1 MTEQCPMCGK
11 ERADGQDYCLT
22 SGCGWH
28 FASDIVVDPQS
39 EHSYIQSEE
48 KWEEN
53 KKEMEKEQE
62 PPKSEPE
69 FFKERDEKAPEHSF
83 VQSESEWENDR
94 KEMEVESES
103 SEPSYNAKIVDDIK
117 GQGIL
122 VLPGGKEIPVKDNPI
137 TVGRNDVSEYV
148 EFKIGKNPNEV
159 SSQQFTIFR
168 RPSESTRFNEGYDY
182 FIEDRITS
190 VQNKP
195 STNHTRVNGEDIT
208 GQLKKELH
216 DGDKIEFAHMEEC
229 VATFQF
235 R

>member
-1 MTEQCPMCGK
+1 MCGK

-28 FASDIVVDPQS
+28 FAGDIIVDPQS
-39 EHSYIQSEE
+39 EHSYVQSEE
-48 KWEEN
+48 KWE
-53 KKEMEKEQE
+53 KSKEEMQKEHE

-69 FFKERDEKAPEHSF
+69 FFKERDEKSSEHSF
-83 VQSESEWENDR
+83 IQSESEWEKDR

-103 SEPSYNAKIVDDIK
+103 SQPEYNAQVVDSNEI
-117 GQGIL
+117 QGIL
-122 VLPGGKEIPVKDNPI
+122 VLPNGKEVSVDNPI
-137 TVGRNDVSEYV
+137 TIGRTDVSEYV
-148 EFKIGKNPNEV
+148 EFTLEKNPNEI
-159 SSQQFTIFR
+159 SSQQFTIWR
-168 RPSESTRFNEGYDY
+168 ENGHC
-182 FIEDRITS
+182 FIEDRMTS

-216 DGDKIEFAHMEEC
+216 DGDKIEFAHMEDC

>member
-53 KKEMEKEQE
+53 KEEMEKEQE

-69 FFKERDEKAPEHSF
+69 FFKERDEKSSEHSF
-83 VQSESEWENDR
+83 VQSETEWEKDR
-94 KEMEVESES
+94 KGMEAESES
-103 SEPSYNAKIVDDIK
+103 TVSGYNAQVVDVNESK
-117 GQGIL
+117 GIL
-122 VLPGGKEIPVKDNPI
+122 VLPGGKEIPVEDNPI
-137 TVGRNDVSEYV
+137 TIGRNDVSEYV

-159 SSQQFTIFR
+159 SSQQFTIWR
-168 RPSESTRFNEGYDY
+168 ENGHC

-195 STNHTRVNGEDIT
+195 STNGTKVNGDSIT

-216 DGDKIEFAHMEEC
+216 DGDKIEFARVEEC
-229 VATFQF
+229 VAIFQI

>member
-1 MTEQCPMCGK
+1 MTEQCPLCGK
-11 ERADGQDYCLT
+11 EKIDGQDYCVT

-28 FASDIVVDPQS
+28 FRNDASLNLIPTPEHSDIQS
-39 EHSYIQSEE
+39 DGKLEE
-48 KWEEN
+48 G

-62 PPKSEPE
+62 PSKSEPE
-69 FFKERDEKAPEHSF
+69 FFKERDEKVSDESF
-83 VQSESEWENDR
+83 VQSESQWDKER
-94 KEMEVESES
+94 KEMEAEADATA
-103 SEPSYNAKIVDDIK
+103 PGYNAQIVDVNES
-117 GQGIL
+117 QGIL
-122 VLPGGKEIPVKDNPI
+122 VLPGGKEIPVKDNSI

-159 SSQQFTIFR
+159 SSQQFTIWR
-168 RPSESTRFNEGYDY
+168 ENGHY

-195 STNHTRVNGEDIT
+195 STNHTKVNGEDIT

-216 DGDKIEFAHMEEC
+216 DGDKIEFARIEEC
-229 VATFQF
+229 VAIFQT

>member
-1 MTEQCPMCGK
+1 MTEECPMCGK

-39 EHSYIQSEE
+39 EHSYIQSEK

-62 PPKSEPE
+62 PSKSEPE
-69 FFKERDEKAPEHSF
+69 FFKERDEKASDESF
-83 VQSESEWENDR
+83 VQSETEWEKDR
-94 KEMEVESES
+94 KQMEAESES
-103 SEPSYNAKIVDDIK
+103 MVSGYNAQIVDVNEN
-117 GQGIL
+117 QGIL

-159 SSQQFTIFR
+159 SSQQFTIWR
-168 RPSESTRFNEGYDY
+168 ENGHY
-182 FIEDRITS
+182 FIEDRQTS
-190 VQNKP
+190 VQTKQSMNGTK
-195 STNHTRVNGEDIT
+195 VNGENIS
-208 GQLKKELH
+208 GQVSKELH
-216 DGDKIEFAHMEEC
+216 DSDKIEFACISEC

>member
-53 KKEMEKEQE
+53 KEEMQKEQE

-69 FFKERDEKAPEHSF
+69 FFKERDEKASEHSF
-83 VQSESEWENDR
+83 VQSETEWEKDR
-94 KEMEVESES
+94 KGMEAESEPTVS
-103 SEPSYNAKIVDDIK
+103 GYNAQIVDVNES
-117 GQGIL
+117 QGIL

-137 TVGRNDVSEYV
+137 TVGRNDVSEHV
-148 EFKIGKNPNEV
+148 EFKIGEDPRKV
-159 SSQQFTIFR
+159 SNQQFTIWR
-168 RPSESTRFNEGYDY
+168 ESGQY
-182 FIEDRITS
+182 FIEDRKTS
-190 VQNKP
+190 VQTKQ
-195 STNHTRVNGEDIT
+195 STNGTKVNGKNISGE
-208 GQLKKELH
+208 LKKELH
-216 DGDKIEFAHMEEC
+216 DSDKIEFACISGC
-229 VATFQF
+229 VATFQVK
-235 R
+235 

>member
-1 MTEQCPMCGK
+1 MTEQCPMCGI
-11 ERADGQDYCLT
+11 ERVDGQDYCLT

-28 FASDIVVDPQS
+28 FAGDIIVDPQS

-53 KKEMEKEQE
+53 KEEMEKEQE

-69 FFKERDEKAPEHSF
+69 FFKERDEKASDSF
-83 VQSESEWENDR
+83 VQSETEWEKDR
-94 KEMEVESES
+94 KGMEAESES
-103 SEPSYNAKIVDDIK
+103 TVSGYSAQVVDVNESK
-117 GQGIL
+117 GIF
-122 VLPGGKEIPVKDNPI
+122 VLPGGKEIPVEDNPI

-148 EFKIGKNPNEV
+148 EFKIRKNPNEI
-159 SSQQFTIFR
+159 SGQQFTIWR
-168 RPSESTRFNEGYDY
+168 EDGHY

-195 STNHTRVNGEDIT
+195 STNHTKVNGEDIT

-216 DGDKIEFAHMEEC
+216 DGDKIEFAHIEEC
-229 VATFQF
+229 VAIFQT

>member
-39 EHSYIQSEE
+39 EHSYVQSEE

-62 PPKSEPE
+62 PSKSEPE
-69 FFKERDEKAPEHSF
+69 FFKNRDEKPSEHSF
-83 VQSESEWENDR
+83 VKSESQWEKER
-94 KEMEVESES
+94 KEMEAESDS
-103 SEPSYNAKIVDDIK
+103 TVPGFSAQIVDVNES
-117 GQGIL
+117 QGIL

-159 SSQQFTIFR
+159 SSQQFTIWR
-168 RPSESTRFNEGYDY
+168 ENGHY

-195 STNHTRVNGEDIT
+195 STNHTKVNGEDIT

-216 DGDKIEFAHMEEC
+216 DGDKIEFAHIEEC
-229 VATFQF
+229 VAIFQT

>member
-1 MTEQCPMCGK
+1 MTEQCPLCGK
-11 ERADGQDYCLT
+11 EKIDGQDYCVT

-28 FASDIVVDPQS
+28 FRNDASLNLIPTP
-39 EHSYIQSEE
+39 EHSYVKSEE
-48 KWEEN
+48 KWEN
-53 KKEMEKEQE
+53 DRKEMEKEQE

-69 FFKERDEKAPEHSF
+69 FFKNRDEKPSEHSF
-83 VQSESEWENDR
+83 VKSESQWEKER
-94 KEMEVESES
+94 KQMEAEADATV
-103 SEPSYNAKIVDDIK
+103 PGYKAQIVDVNES
-117 GQGIL
+117 QGIL

-159 SSQQFTIFR
+159 SSQQFTIWR
-168 RPSESTRFNEGYDY
+168 ENGHY

-195 STNHTRVNGEDIT
+195 STNHTKVNGEDIT

-216 DGDKIEFAHMEEC
+216 DGDKIEFAHIEEC
-229 VATFQF
+229 VAIFQT

>member
-1 MTEQCPMCGK
+1 MTEQCPLCGT

-53 KKEMEKEQE
+53 KEEMQKEQE

-69 FFKERDEKAPEHSF
+69 FFKERDEKASEHSF
-83 VQSESEWENDR
+83 VQSETEWEKDR
-94 KEMEVESES
+94 KGMEAESES
-103 SEPSYNAKIVDDIK
+103 TASGYNAQVVDVNESK
-117 GQGIL
+117 GIL
-122 VLPGGKEIPVKDNPI
+122 VLPGGKEIPVEDNPI

-159 SSQQFTIFR
+159 SSQQFTIWR
-168 RPSESTRFNEGYDY
+168 ENGHC

-195 STNHTRVNGEDIT
+195 STNHTKVNGEDIT

-216 DGDKIEFAHMEEC
+216 DGDKIEFAHIEEC
-229 VATFQF
+229 VAIFQT

>member
-53 KKEMEKEQE
+53 KEEMQKEQE

-69 FFKERDEKAPEHSF
+69 FFKERDEKASEHSF
-83 VQSESEWENDR
+83 VQSETEWENDR
-94 KEMEVESES
+94 KQMEAESES
-103 SEPSYNAKIVDDIK
+103 TVSGYNAQIVDVNES
-117 GQGIL
+117 QGIL

-137 TVGRNDVSEYV
+137 TVGRNDVSEHV
-148 EFKIGKNPNEV
+148 EFKIGEDPRKV
-159 SSQQFTIFR
+159 SSQQFTIWR
-168 RPSESTRFNEGYDY
+168 ESGQY
-182 FIEDRITS
+182 FIEDRKTS
-190 VQNKP
+190 VQTKQ
-195 STNHTRVNGEDIT
+195 STNGTKVNGENIS
-208 GQLKKELH
+208 GELKKELH
-216 DGDKIEFAHMEEC
+216 DSDKIEFACISGC
-229 VATFQF
+229 VATFQVK
-235 R
+235 

>member
-53 KKEMEKEQE
+53 KEEMQKEQE

-69 FFKERDEKAPEHSF
+69 FFKERDEKASDSF
-83 VQSESEWENDR
+83 VKSESEWEKDR

-103 SEPSYNAKIVDDIK
+103 TVSGYNAQIVDSNES
-117 GQGIL
+117 QGIL
-122 VLPGGKEIPVKDNPI
+122 VLPSGKEIPVNNPI
-137 TVGRNDVSEYV
+137 TVGRIDVSEYV
-148 EFKIGKNPNEV
+148 EFKLGKNPNEI
-159 SSQQFTIFR
+159 SSQQFTIYR
-168 RPSESTRFNEGYDY
+168 LPSQSTRFNEGYDY

-195 STNHTRVNGEDIT
+195 STNHTKVNGEDIT

-216 DGDKIEFAHMEEC
+216 DGDKIEFAHMEDC

>member
-53 KKEMEKEQE
+53 KEEMQKEQE

-69 FFKERDEKAPEHSF
+69 FFKERDEKASEHSF
-83 VQSESEWENDR
+83 VQSETEWEKDR
-94 KEMEVESES
+94 KGMEAESES
-103 SEPSYNAKIVDDIK
+103 TVSGYNAQVVDVNESK
-117 GQGIL
+117 GIL
-122 VLPGGKEIPVKDNPI
+122 VLPGGKEISVEDNPI
-137 TVGRNDVSEYV
+137 TVGRDDVSEYV

-159 SSQQFTIFR
+159 SSQQFTIWR
-168 RPSESTRFNEGYDY
+168 ENGHY

-195 STNHTRVNGEDIT
+195 STNHTKVNGEDIT

-216 DGDKIEFAHMEEC
+216 DGDKIEFARIEEC
-229 VATFQF
+229 VAIFQT

>member
-53 KKEMEKEQE
+53 KEEMQKEQE

-69 FFKERDEKAPEHSF
+69 FFKERDEKASDESF
-83 VQSESEWENDR
+83 VQSESQWEKER
-94 KEMEVESES
+94 KEMEAEADATA
-103 SEPSYNAKIVDDIK
+103 PGFNAQIVDVNES
-117 GQGIL
+117 QGIL

-137 TVGRNDVSEYV
+137 TVGRNDVSEHV
-148 EFKIGKNPNEV
+148 EFKIGEDPRKV
-159 SSQQFTIFR
+159 SSQQFTIWR
-168 RPSESTRFNEGYDY
+168 ESGQY
-182 FIEDRITS
+182 FIEDRKTS
-190 VQNKP
+190 VQTKQ
-195 STNHTRVNGEDIT
+195 STNGTKVNGENIS
-208 GQLKKELH
+208 GELKKELH
-216 DGDKIEFAHMEEC
+216 DSDKIEFACISGC
-229 VATFQF
+229 VATFQVK
-235 R
+235 